1 MATKEHIFQR
11 AVSQTSFKSATI
23 LSRDCAIVRLERMDA
38 HLDQPIFI
46 AATVLDRSKVN
57 E

>member
-1 MATKEHIFQR
+1 MATQEHIFQR
-11 AVSQTSFKSATI
+11 AVSQVNFKSATI
-23 LSRDCAIVRLERMDA
+23 LSRNCAIVRLERMDA
-38 HLDQPIFI
+38 YLDQPIFI